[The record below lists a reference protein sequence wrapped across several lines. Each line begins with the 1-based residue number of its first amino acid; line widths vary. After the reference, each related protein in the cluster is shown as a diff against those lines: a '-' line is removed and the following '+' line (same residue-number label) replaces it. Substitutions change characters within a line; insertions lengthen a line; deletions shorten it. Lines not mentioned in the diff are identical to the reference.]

1 MENMNNKN
9 VLPSDVSIKIF
20 EVVRDFNFENVVKVM
35 EYLDWQYGLLNP
47 HCPDEDELSNKAFEY
62 LIDVYNGFWG
72 HEDKH
77 EKYFVY
83 EISTGGFSYSYYYDF
98 ENKQHCFGIK
108 FIVEEYSEF

>member
-9 VLPSDVSIKIF
+9 IPSDVSIKIF
-20 EVVRDFNFENVVKVM
+20 EVVGAFNFENVIKVM
-35 EYLDWQYGLLNP
+35 DCLDWQYGVPSP
-47 HCPDEDELSNKAFEY
+47 HYPDEQELSNKAFKY

-83 EISTGGFSYSYYYDF
+83 EVSTGGFEYSYWYDF
-98 ENKQHCFGIK
+98 ENEQHNFGIK
-108 FIVEEYSEF
+108 FIVEEYREF